1 MECFLPDLELR
12 LEWLGGPPGGWLGGP
27 LLWAGDAKVSSL
39 ASAAVL
45 ASAEDL
51 AVSACAG
58 FRLLSDTSPS
68 VSSAGPS
75 GWSGASWASDES
87 SRELA
92 TGDAGPK
99 KRRPWSSLRRRLA

>member
-1 MECFLPDLELR
+1 MLLIRLGTIQ
-12 LEWLGGPPGGWLGGP
+12 LEWLGGPPDGWLGGP
-27 LLWAGDAKVSSL
+27 PLWAGDAKFL
-39 ASAAVL
+39 PAVL

-58 FRLLSDTSPS
+58 FRLASDTSPS
-68 VSSAGPS
+68 VSSGGPS
-75 GWSGASWASDES
+75 GPGAPWSSDES

-92 TGDAGPK
+92 TGDAGPN